1 VVSVIG
7 AWLGSASTSNFI
19 SGMVLSIVQFIRP
32 DYAIESWHKYLTYVA
47 VILAACVIN
56 IIGAR
61 LLPAFN
67 RFICKQ
73 KKRLSLTET

>member
-1 VVSVIG
+1 
-7 AWLGSASTSNFI
+7 
-19 SGMVLSIVQFIRP
+19 MRP
-32 DYAIESWHKYLTYVA
+32 EYAIESWHKYLTYVA

-56 IIGAR
+56 IVGAR

-73 KKRLSLTET
+73 KKHLFLIE